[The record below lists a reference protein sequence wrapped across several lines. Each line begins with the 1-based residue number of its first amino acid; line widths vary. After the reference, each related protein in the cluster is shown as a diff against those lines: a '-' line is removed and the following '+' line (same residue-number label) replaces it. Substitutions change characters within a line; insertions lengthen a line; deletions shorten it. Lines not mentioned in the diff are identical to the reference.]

1 MKKFRFLPILLT
13 IILSSCVE
21 NTLKDESAAA
31 DGEALLKVGLSV
43 DDRLEI
49 VQTKAG
55 ELDASLVPPVDSL
68 YVELYRFGK
77 KHGKPNSKEGWNR
90 IYFGKYEEAKEMTW
104 RVNAGDFKLLAFR
117 GDSTACGFDKPYFKA
132 EKDFLVDG
140 GLTADGKPNLTY
152 VDAVAK
158 VSNVRITVNFDETV
172 PGSYYDYFLRFTNL
186 DQLKDDGT
194 PNKYK
199 QVLRYKKGETKDAYM
214 MPTGNLQIEFMAQH
228 EYGDEDSWKYSVIK
242 TIEAHENEHITIDVT
257 VKDPRYGKLGFE
269 ITTDRN
275 IEKTETEVEILEAWA
290 PQDAPQVVPSGF
302 FNGEH
307 SIVEGDETGNG
318 ATISVVARAGLK
330 NLFFKVDSD
339 YLLSAGI
346 DIPLGTEIDLADPN
360 LDQTIKNQLVAA
372 GFEWQDDIKG
382 SRKLTYIKMTGFFK
396 KVNELNPSLPQK
408 RDIAAFTIR
417 AVDEVDKET
426 EIELTSV
433 AYPITQTLSIPEGR
447 VWAKKIVSPMLEAP
461 KGLSRLFS
469 LQMSK
474 DGQSWS
480 DFASFV
486 SADGSQIDFGT
497 LSVDPDTR
505 YYFRT
510 MYNGNE
516 NLVSNVVEVTTEKEL
531 QVGNPGFEEYHV
543 TIMHV
548 SPAGWIYDYDR
559 EWYLPYN
566 EGTTDTWW
574 AVNSKKTMPDGHTA
588 WTSNF
593 CKNFP
598 CTAYSTN
605 AYSGSKS
612 AMVYTVNVGNANTDG
627 TAVGTSVPGEIW
639 IGKADNDGNHSADG
653 HAFASRPTS
662 VKFWYKY
669 DSINSE
675 SYAVYIVLKDASGN
689 EIARTEKVD
698 GQASSVWSQCEIP
711 VVYLNEDTK
720 AAMLY
725 ICFKPCVSG
734 GVKTAVSMEIAG
746 KQQTAHIGSVLRID
760 DIELTY

>member
-21 NTLKDESAAA
+21 NTLDDDSVVT
-31 DGEALLKVGLSV
+31 DGEAMLKVALSV
-43 DDRLEI
+43 DDSLEV
-49 VQTKAG
+49 VQTKAV
-55 ELDASLVPPVDSL
+55 ELDASLVPAADDL
-68 YVELYRFGK
+68 YVDLYRSVPRGSGFT
-77 KHGKPNSKEGWNR
+77 WRR
-90 IYFGKYEEAKEMTW
+90 IYFGTYAEAKDMSW
-104 RVNAGDFKLLAFR
+104 RVNAGDFKLLAFH
-117 GDSTACGFDKPYFKA
+117 GDSVACGFNKPYFKA
-132 EKDFLVDG
+132 EKEFVVDG
-140 GLTADGKPNLTY
+140 GLKADGTPNVTY
-152 VDAVAK
+152 VTATAK

-186 DQLKDDGT
+186 DQLKSDGT

-199 QVLRYKKGETKDAYM
+199 QVLRYKKGEDRDAYM
-214 MPTGNLQIEFMAQH
+214 MPSEKLQIEFMAQH
-228 EYGDEDSWKYSVIK
+228 EYGDEDSWKYSVIE
-242 TIEAHENEHITIDVT
+242 TIETHENEHITIDVS
-257 VKDPRYGKLGFE
+257 VKDPRYGRLSFE

-360 LDQTIKNQLVAA
+360 LDQTIKNKLVAA

-396 KVNELNPSLPQK
+396 KVNDLNPSLPQK

-486 SADGSQIDFGT
+486 SANGSQIDFGT
-497 LSVDPDTR
+497 LPVDSDTR

-543 TIMHV
+543 TTMHV
-548 SPAGWIYDYDR
+548 SPAGWLYDYDR

-588 WTSNF
+588 WTANF

-725 ICFKPCVSG
+725 ICFKSCVSG